1 MSYTWKKFT
10 RLVAHPERERELVKF
25 TFSSIF
31 PESFCVIDLKVTESH
46 YCGSFP
52 ILSQAYVLYSCRCC
66 ALAKGTPPPRCPPH
80 PQNDPTSIK
89 SSPVVPYDRWDAGHK
104 WLAPYSTSMYRIEE
118 SASIWRPRILEILF
132 VRAKILDVLLSIL

>member
-66 ALAKGTPPPRCPPH
+66 ALAKGTPPPGAPPI
-80 PQNDPTSIK
+80 PKMTLLQ
-89 SSPVVPYDRWDAGHK
+89 SSPLPLCLMTAGTQGTSGLHLIRRPCTALRSQRQYEDRAF
-104 WLAPYSTSMYRIEE
+104 LR
-118 SASIWRPRILEILF
+118 F
-132 VRAKILDVLLSIL
+132 FLSELRY